1 MIPGEPRAVAVI
13 DPGPAGQRSATLAP
27 GPAGLTL
34 APGRGVGDDVYLSP
48 GWVDLH
54 AHVYDGFT
62 SLSVPPDVAG
72 LSRGVHL
79 LADAGS
85 AGEATIDGFAR
96 YLVPSARTGLR
107 AWLNIGSHG
116 LVHLREVSDLAW
128 IDVDR
133 TLAAIARHP
142 GLICGVKVRSS
153 GAIVGGAGLQPL
165 ELARLVAREAAL
177 PLMVHIGEAPPP
189 VGDVLDRLD
198 EGDVVTHC
206 FHGKVGR
213 PWRPDGSPS
222 GPLRR
227 ALERGVRLDT
237 GHGRASFSFEVAER
251 AIGSGWLPGSIS
263 TDLHVR
269 NIAGPVHD
277 LATTM
282 TKLLGCGM
290 GLPDVVAAVTAHPRR
305 VLACEEPWLG
315 EGGLIRHATV
325 FRVADGA
332 PGRGP
337 YADAGGLLRDFDRH
351 VIPLA
356 AIVNGRLLPCEP
368 LDAAQSSRDQPR
380 GSSFR
385 PMTAPGRRGRGVSE
399 QD

>member
-1 MIPGEPRAVAVI
+1 MIPGEPRDVRVV
-13 DPGPAGQRSATLAP
+13 DPGSPGQRPATLAP
-27 GPAGLTL
+27 GRDGLRL
-34 APGRGVGDDVYLSP
+34 APGTAAPDDVYVSP

-62 SLSVPPDVAG
+62 SLSVPPDEAG
-72 LSRGVHL
+72 LKRGVHL

-85 AGEATIDGFAR
+85 AGEATVDGFAR
-96 YLVPSARTGLR
+96 YLVPSARTGLC

-133 TLAAIARHP
+133 SLAAIARHA

-165 ELARLVAREAAL
+165 ELARLVAREAGL
-177 PLMVHIGEAPPP
+177 PLMVHIGEAPPLI
-189 VGDVLDRLD
+189 GDVLDRLG

-206 FHGKVGR
+206 FHGKVGT
-213 PWRPDGSPS
+213 PWQPDGSPS
-222 GPLRR
+222 GALRR
-227 ALERGVRLDT
+227 ALERGVHLDV

-251 AIGSGWLPGSIS
+251 AIASGWTPGSIS

-290 GLPDVVAAVTAHPRR
+290 ELGQVVAAVTAGPRR
-305 VLACEEPWLG
+305 VLAREEPWLG

-325 FRVADGA
+325 FRVAGTPPDH
-332 PGRGP
+332 RS
-337 YADAGGLLRDFDRH
+337 YADAHGVVRRFDRH

-356 AIVNGRLLPCEP
+356 AIVNGQILPCTP
-368 LDAAQSSRDQPR
+368 SDAAQP
-380 GSSFR
+380 
-385 PMTAPGRRGRGVSE
+385 
-399 QD
+399 

>member
-1 MIPGEPRAVAVI
+1 MISGDLLPGELRAVGVV
-13 DPGPAGQRSATLAP
+13 DPDAPGERFATLAP
-27 GPAGLTL
+27 GPDGLRLTPGPG
-34 APGRGVGDDVYLSP
+34 APDDVYVSP

-62 SLSVPPDVAG
+62 SLSVPPDDAG
-72 LSRGVHL
+72 LKRGVHL

-96 YLVPSARTGLR
+96 YLVPSARTALR

-116 LVHLREVSDLAW
+116 LVHLREVSDPAW

-133 TLAAIARHP
+133 SLAAIARHP
-142 GLICGVKVRSS
+142 ALVRGVKVRSS

-165 ELARLVAREAAL
+165 ELARLVAREAGL
-177 PLMVHIGEAPPP
+177 PLMVHIGEAPPLI
-189 VGDVLDRLD
+189 GDVLDRLD

-206 FHGKVGR
+206 FHGKVGG
-213 PWRPDGSPS
+213 PWQPGGSPS
-222 GPLRR
+222 AALRR
-227 ALERGVRLDT
+227 ALERGVRLDV
-237 GHGRASFSFEVAER
+237 GHGRASFSFHVAER
-251 AIGSGWLPGSIS
+251 AIGSGWLPASIS

-290 GLPDVVAAVTAHPRR
+290 ELRQVVAAVTAHPRR

-325 FRVADGA
+325 FRIAAGSAD
-332 PGRGP
+332 RGP
-337 YADAGGLLRDFDRH
+337 YTDAHGVVRSFDRH

-356 AIVNGRLLPCEP
+356 TIVNGRPLPC
-368 LDAAQSSRDQPR
+368 DPR
-380 GSSFR
+380 
-385 PMTAPGRRGRGVSE
+385 
-399 QD
+399 

>member
-1 MIPGEPRAVAVI
+1 MTRLTSLLEQARAVAVV
-13 DPGPAGQRSATLAP
+13 DPGSASQRSATLTP
-27 GPAGLTL
+27 GPDGLTL
-34 APGRGVGDDVYLSP
+34 TPGARAPGDVYVSP

-62 SLSVPPDVAG
+62 SLGVPPDEAG
-72 LSRGVHL
+72 LNRGVHI

-133 TLAAIARHP
+133 TLAAIARHR

-153 GAIVGGAGLQPL
+153 GAIVGGTGLQPL
-165 ELARLVAREAAL
+165 ELARLVAREAGL

-189 VGDVLDRLD
+189 IGDVLDRLD
-198 EGDVVTHC
+198 KGDVVTHC
-206 FHGKVGR
+206 FHGKVGK
-213 PWRPDGSPS
+213 PWQPDGSPS
-222 GPLRR
+222 DALRR
-227 ALERGVRLDT
+227 ALERGVRLDV
-237 GHGRASFSFEVAER
+237 GHGRASFSFQVAER
-251 AIGSGWLPGSIS
+251 AIASGWIPGSIS

-290 GLPDVVAAVTAHPRR
+290 DLGQVVAAVTAHPRR
-305 VLACEEPWLG
+305 VLACEESWLG
-315 EGGLIRHATV
+315 KEGLIRQATV
-325 FRVADGA
+325 FRVADSA
-332 PGRGP
+332 PDRSPYTDARG
-337 YADAGGLLRDFDRH
+337 DVREFDRH
-351 VIPLA
+351 VIPVA
-356 AIVNGRLLPCEP
+356 TIVNGHLLPC
-368 LDAAQSSRDQPR
+368 DAH
-380 GSSFR
+380 
-385 PMTAPGRRGRGVSE
+385 
-399 QD
+399 

>member
-1 MIPGEPRAVAVI
+1 MFSRDELRTVRVLDPGTPGE
-13 DPGPAGQRSATLAP
+13 RSAAFTD

-34 APGRGVGDDVYLSP
+34 VPGPDAGASGDVWVSP

-62 SLSVPPDVAG
+62 SLGVRPDTAG
-72 LSRGVHL
+72 LQRGVHVV
-79 LADAGS
+79 ADAGS

-142 GLICGVKVRSS
+142 ELVCGVKVRSS
-153 GAIVGGAGLQPL
+153 GAIVGGAGVQPL
-165 ELARLVAREAAL
+165 ELARLVAREVGL
-177 PLMVHIGEAPPP
+177 PLMVHIGEAPPMIA
-189 VGDVLDRLD
+189 DILERLG

-206 FHGKVGR
+206 FHGKVGG
-213 PWRPDGSPS
+213 PWQADGTPS
-222 GPLRR
+222 APLRY
-227 ALERGVRLDT
+227 ALERGIRLDV
-237 GHGRASFSFEVAER
+237 GHGRASFSFQVAER
-251 AIGSGWLPGSIS
+251 AIATGRLPGSIS

-269 NIAGPVHD
+269 NLGGPVYN

-290 GLPDVVAAVTAHPRR
+290 DLGQVIAAVTAHPRR
-305 VLACEEPWLG
+305 VLACDEPWLS

-325 FRVADGA
+325 FRVAESA
-332 PGRGP
+332 PDRGP
-337 YADAGGLLRDFDRH
+337 YTDAHGTVREFGRH

-356 AIVNGRLLPCEP
+356 TIVNGRLQPC
-368 LDAAQSSRDQPR
+368 DA
-380 GSSFR
+380 G
-385 PMTAPGRRGRGVSE
+385 
-399 QD
+399 